1 VNLAAATFPA
11 VLLLALT
18 SVMLIVNNN
27 WRWMILLLAFQY
39 IGVFILVAIRWPL
52 ELAVSKIVA
61 GWMASAVLSVAIHE
75 ISSSSPLYWQVTEKF
90 WPSGR
95 LFRLL
100 AAGLVILTVLSI
112 SPRLAEWVE
121 GIEEMQT
128 VGALTLIG
136 MGLLHL
142 GLTAQPFRVVIGL
155 LTILS
160 GFEILLSAVE
170 VSALIAGLLAFVTLG
185 LALVGAYLLL
195 APSMQEA
202 Q

>member
-18 SVMLIVNNN
+18 SIMILVNSN
-27 WRWMILLLAFQY
+27 WRWVILLLAFQY
-39 IGVFILVAIRWPL
+39 IGVFILVAFRWPL

-112 SPRLAEWVE
+112 SPRLFEWVE
-121 GIEEMQT
+121 GIGEMQT

-142 GLTAQPFRVVIGL
+142 GMTTQPFRVVIGL
-155 LTILS
+155 LTMLS
-160 GFEILLSAVE
+160 GFEILLSVLE

-185 LALVGAYLLL
+185 LALVGAYLII

-202 Q
+202 

>member
-39 IGVFILVAIRWPL
+39 IGVFLLVTIRWPL

-75 ISSSSPLYWQVTEKF
+75 INSSSPLYWQETEKF

-112 SPRLAEWVE
+112 SPRLAGWVE
-121 GIEEMQT
+121 GIEGLQT

>member
-75 ISSSSPLYWQVTEKF
+75 ISSSSPFYWQEAEKF

-121 GIEEMQT
+121 GIEEIQS

-160 GFEILLSAVE
+160 GFEILLSALE

>member
-1 VNLAAATFPA
+1 
-11 VLLLALT
+11 
-18 SVMLIVNNN
+18 
-27 WRWMILLLAFQY
+27 
-39 IGVFILVAIRWPL
+39 
-52 ELAVSKIVA
+52 
-61 GWMASAVLSVAIHE
+61 
-75 ISSSSPLYWQVTEKF
+75 
-90 WPSGR
+90 
-95 LFRLL
+95 
-100 AAGLVILTVLSI
+100 LVILTVLSI

-128 VGALTLIG
+128 VGAFTLIG

-142 GLTAQPFRVVIGL
+142 GLTAQAFRVVIGL

-185 LALVGAYLLL
+185 LALIGAYLLL

>member
-11 VLLLALT
+11 VLVLALT
-18 SVMLIVNNN
+18 SIMLIVNNS

-39 IGVFILVAIRWPL
+39 IGVFILVAIRWPI

-75 ISSSSPLYWQVTEKF
+75 ISSSSPLYWQETEKF
-90 WPSGR
+90 WLSGR

-100 AAGLVILTVLSI
+100 AAGLVIMTVLSI

-121 GIEEMQT
+121 GIGEMQT